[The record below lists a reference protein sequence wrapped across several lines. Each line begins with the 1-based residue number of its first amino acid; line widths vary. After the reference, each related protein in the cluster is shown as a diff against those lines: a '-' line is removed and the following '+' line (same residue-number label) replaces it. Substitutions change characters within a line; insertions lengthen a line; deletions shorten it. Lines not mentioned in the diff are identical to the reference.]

1 MTLINKKYL
10 TKRNYQ
16 VLETISAVGISF
28 LTKELVKKGWQKV
41 THQHAPENP
50 YSKESNLKEVIL
62 FSISLAVVGTTFKLI
77 ARDKFAKAWESLDG
91 ELPEYLD

>member
-16 VLETISAVGISF
+16 VLETVSAVGISF
-28 LTKELVKKGWQKV
+28 LTKELVKKSWQKI
-41 THQHAPENP
+41 TRQQPPENP
-50 YSKESNLKEVIL
+50 YSNESSLKEVIL

-77 ARDKFAKAWESLDG
+77 ARDKFAKAWKELDG